1 MSPQGME
8 KETRATVMLVDDNDD
23 LRVLLRVWLTQLN
36 CRVVEA
42 ANGRAAVA
50 AAAAEPPDFIF
61 MDLHMPKMDGFDAAR
76 RIRALANISDQV
88 PIIAVSGDSALG
100 AEARHPT
107 SEVHDV
113 GFTDFIPKPYSP
125 RQLHDILDHYVPD
138 TRRTTRE

>member
-1 MSPQGME
+1 MSPQGITE
-8 KETRATVMLVDDNDD
+8 ETRATVMLVDDNDD

-42 ANGRAAVA
+42 ANGRTAVAVA
-50 AAAAEPPDFIF
+50 ASEHPDLIF

-76 RIRALANISDQV
+76 RIRALANISEHV

-107 SEVHDV
+107 SEAHDV

-125 RQLHDILDHYVPD
+125 RQLHDILDHYLPD
-138 TRRTTRE
+138 TRRTTHV